1 MKKIVVLMALSAC
14 IAAVTPAFVEAAP
27 WSKPIREAAESVLKR
42 FGRGAAG
49 ETVDGVARSMSRAV
63 ARHGDEALPL
73 LRKTGHAGIRA
84 LEEAGDRAPAVLRL
98 YARKGDDALWLVTDS
113 KKLALFLRHG
123 DEAAEAM
130 LKHPGIADRLVTR
143 FGDDAATALT
153 GLSRP
158 NAQRLAMA
166 AGEGL
171 LTQTSRSEKLLAVI
185 AKYGDKAMEFIW
197 KHKGALTAAT
207 LLTAFVNDPEPYIS
221 GGKELVVEAVAEPAA
236 DVSKQIV
243 KEVTAPAVQTGGLNL
258 TLIAALALC
267 LLFLAWLVRFLVKRR
282 DKKASPR
289 HENPT
294 PPTKKSPHSST
305 HRTPPPSQPFPRET
319 H

>member
-1 MKKIVVLMALSAC
+1 MKRIATLLALS
-14 IAAVTPAFVEAAP
+14 IGLTVVPAGSPSAAP
-27 WSKPIREAAESVLKR
+27 LSKPVLEAAEAVLKR

-49 ETVDGVARSMSRAV
+49 ESVDAVARSMSRAA
-63 ARHGDEALPL
+63 ARNGDEVLPL
-73 LRKTGHAGIRA
+73 LRKTGHAGFRA
-84 LEEAGDRAPAVLRL
+84 LEEAGERAPAVLRL

-130 LKHPGIADRLVTR
+130 LKHPGIADRLVAR
-143 FGDDAATALT
+143 FGDDAAAALT

-166 AGEGL
+166 AGDGL
-171 LTQTSRSEKLLAVI
+171 LTQRSRSAKLLKVI
-185 AKYGDKAMEFIW
+185 AKYGDMAMAFIW
-197 KHKGALTAAT
+197 KHKGALTVTA

-221 GGKELVVEAVAEPAA
+221 GGKALVVEAVAEPAA

-243 KEVTAPAVQTGGLNL
+243 REVAAPAVQTGGLNL

-267 LLFLAWLVRFLVKRR
+267 LLFLAWLVRFLFKRR
-282 DKKASPR
+282 DKKPSPTPR
-289 HENPT
+289 HPT
-294 PPTKKSPHSST
+294 PPTKTPPPSST
-305 HRTPPPSQPFPRET
+305 HRTPPPS
-319 H
+319 